1 MAELPATELFS
12 ETKELIHV
20 RSKFRGKTIEEA
32 FNFVVFGSFMTST
45 INLLN
50 RMMINSLL

>member
-20 RSKFRGKTIEEA
+20 RSKFRGKTIEVA

-50 RMMINSLL
+50 RIMT